1 MLSQSV
7 HGQQVHYQLASWLF
21 RLVPLPIELAR
32 ARTKASRMSTISL
45 VLKSKPESSVCCMM
59 RWRQQVFDQQDR
71 ASHGRHDSFVWAW
84 SEVGGHSLMDLSV
97 MLAFSLEMEC
107 FDQQVS
113 HQQVVFAWVFVL
125 RTLSAGSIPAGIVL
139 VTFRIPYSDK
149 CPAYLCLLQNALPT
163 LSVACSM
170 AGHMLVRVT
179 QGLHGSRSCQS
190 MYSAET
196 LHA

>member
-1 MLSQSV
+1 MKVCARRVGVPFQDLDASVSRSLTSRRLSLFSQSV

-21 RLVPLPIELAR
+21 RFVPLPIELAR

-45 VLKSKPESSVCCMM
+45 VLKSMM

-125 RTLSAGSIPAGIVL
+125 RTLSAGSIPPGIVL

-170 AGHMLVRVT
+170 A
-179 QGLHGSRSCQS
+179 
-190 MYSAET
+190 A
-196 LHA
+196 

>member
-1 MLSQSV
+1 MVVTTVLYGHGVRWAVIVSWTCQSC
-7 HGQQVHYQLASWLF
+7 W
-21 RLVPLPIELAR
+21 R
-32 ARTKASRMSTISL
+32 SL
-45 VLKSKPESSVCCMM
+45 WK
-59 RWRQQVFDQQDR
+59 
-71 ASHGRHDSFVWAW
+71 
-84 SEVGGHSLMDLSV
+84 
-97 MLAFSLEMEC
+97 MEC

-149 CPAYLCLLQNALPT
+149 CPAYLWLLQNALLT

-179 QGLHGSRSCQS
+179 QGLHGSRSCHS

>member
-1 MLSQSV
+1 MKVCARRVGVPFQDLDASVSRSLTSRRLSLFSQSV

-21 RLVPLPIELAR
+21 RFVPLPIELAR

-163 LSVACSM
+163 LSVA
-170 AGHMLVRVT
+170 
-179 QGLHGSRSCQS
+179 
-190 MYSAET
+190 
-196 LHA
+196 

>member
-1 MLSQSV
+1 
-7 HGQQVHYQLASWLF
+7 
-21 RLVPLPIELAR
+21 
-32 ARTKASRMSTISL
+32 
-45 VLKSKPESSVCCMM
+45 
-59 RWRQQVFDQQDR
+59 
-71 ASHGRHDSFVWAW
+71 
-84 SEVGGHSLMDLSV
+84 MDLSV

-170 AGHMLVRVT
+170 A
-179 QGLHGSRSCQS
+179 
-190 MYSAET
+190 A
-196 LHA
+196 